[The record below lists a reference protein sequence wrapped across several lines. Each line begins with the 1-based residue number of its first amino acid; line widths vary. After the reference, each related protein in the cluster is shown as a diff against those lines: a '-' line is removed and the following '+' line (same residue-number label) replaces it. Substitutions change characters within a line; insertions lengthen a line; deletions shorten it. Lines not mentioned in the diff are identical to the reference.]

1 MAATGYT
8 PIVLYNSPT
17 TGNTPLAAN
26 LASGEIA
33 INTFDGKLFYK
44 DPSNNIKSISS
55 GVSKGQSIAYSLIF
69 GS

>member
-26 LASGEIA
+26 LAAGEIA
-33 INTFDGKLFYK
+33 INTFDGKIFYK
-44 DPSNNIKSISS
+44 DPSNNVQALAS
-55 GVSKGQSIAYSLIF
+55 GVSKGQAIGFSLIF
-69 GS
+69 GL